1 MKITDIVIGTA
12 NFGNEKY
19 GIKNYNKNS
28 LTKIKSLINFAQ
40 KNGIQKLDTSLEYK
54 GVYNNLSKVNLMGF
68 KVSSKFTLKKYS
80 KNLIKNFRKDFLISL
95 KKLGIKKYDNFFFH
109 NIDDFNNTKK
119 VKDIIEILRIFKKNK
134 LINKI
139 GVSLNSPQEIK
150 KIQKKFR
157 PDIVQI
163 PFNLFDRRILD
174 KKLLSQYKGIEIQ
187 IRSIFLQGLL
197 LMKSEDRKK
206 NSAKILK
213 KFDSWIDSNKV
224 ERHKVCIS
232 FINNYNFYKTCVIG
246 INNKSDLTEFLNT
259 NKKKKKIFPKNLLCK
274 SLNLIEPRKWKK

>member
-197 LMKSEDRKK
+197 LNKK
-206 NSAKILK
+206 LKIK
-213 KFDSWIDSNKV
+213 KFKKLID
-224 ERHKVCIS
+224 
-232 FINNYNFYKTCVIG
+232 FL
-246 INNKSDLTEFLNT
+246 DLWH
-259 NKKKKKIFPKNLLCK
+259 KKKKLNHLESSINFITSQKCIDKYVIGFQNLKQINEILKTKKVKISNFPRYNNDYLKD
-274 SLNLIEPRKWKK
+274 PRKWID

>member
-68 KVSSKFTLKKYS
+68 KVSSKFTLKKYG

-206 NSAKILK
+206 NSEKILK

-259 NKKKKKIFPKNLLCK
+259 NKKKKKFSQKIFYVKV
-274 SLNLIEPRKWKK
+274 

>member
-68 KVSSKFTLKKYS
+68 KVSSKFTLKKYG

-206 NSAKILK
+206 NSEKILK